1 MTPPAPAR
9 RAPAAALALALLGA
23 ASSARAGD
31 LFEIQVYTPEI
42 DAPGHFGL
50 EVHANYTPSGRSTP
64 AFPGETPPDRAL
76 RLTLEPSFGVAD
88 WLELGFYLQ
97 SYMAP
102 GTGVQ
107 YGGNKLRAKFV
118 VPERAGLPLLLG
130 VNLEIGRVPKTVD
143 SQGWANEIRPIIGWT
158 DGVWLVDL
166 NPIFGYALSGPDR
179 FRIELE
185 PAAKVSFNTGK
196 GFALGLEYYATLG
209 FADDLAPVREQEH
222 LLLAVFDLAAPP
234 GAPPQ
239 EWELNVGVGA
249 GLTPGTPQHSVVK
262 VIFGREF

>member
-1 MTPPAPAR
+1 MVPSAPAR
-9 RAPAAALALALLGA
+9 RALAAALALELLGA
-23 ASSARAGD
+23 ASPARAGD
-31 LFEIQVYTPEI
+31 LFEIQVYTPDV

-64 AFPGETPPDRAL
+64 AFPGETPPDRVF
-76 RLTLEPSFGVAD
+76 RLTLEPSLGVTD
-88 WLELGFYLQ
+88 WLELGAYLQ
-97 SYMAP
+97 SFIGP
-102 GTGVQ
+102 GTGLQ
-107 YGGNKLRAKFV
+107 YGGDKLRVKLV
-118 VPERAGLPLLLG
+118 VPERAGLPILLG
-130 VNLEIGRVPKTVD
+130 VNLELGRVPTSVD
-143 SQGWANEIRPIIGWT
+143 AQGWANEIRPIIGWT
-158 DGVWLVDL
+158 DGVWLVDV

-185 PAAKVSFNTGK
+185 PAAKLSFNTGK

-209 FADDLAPVREQEH
+209 FANDLLPLRDQEH
-222 LLLAVFDLAAPP
+222 LLLAVLDLAAPR
-234 GAPPQ
+234 GQPPS